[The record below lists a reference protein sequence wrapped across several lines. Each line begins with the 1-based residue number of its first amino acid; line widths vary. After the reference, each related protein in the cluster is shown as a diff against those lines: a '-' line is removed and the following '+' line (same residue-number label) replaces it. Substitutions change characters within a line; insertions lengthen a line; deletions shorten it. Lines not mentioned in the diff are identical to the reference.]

1 MKNLLKL
8 FLLTTAMVF
17 VFNTGDVNAQYYSQS
32 NVKKSISI
40 DKKVRNVHDNNYL
53 DNIDFNKKVFYE
65 NDLIEFKISVL
76 NNGIEDLTNL
86 SVGDSLPLGLSLIFY
101 PGTLDKTTNSL
112 VWTIDS
118 LKAGE
123 SRDYLIRAKIANV
136 NNLMKDGSATAMLI
150 NKSDIKTGDIYDKD
164 SASYY
169 VGIPVAPKT
178 GDNSL
183 IIKTITVFLTAGGA
197 VYLRKLARGY

>member
-1 MKNLLKL
+1 M
-8 FLLTTAMVF
+8 AF
-17 VFNTGDVNAQYYSQS
+17 VFNAGDVNAQYYSQS

-65 NDLIEFKISVL
+65 NDLVEFKITVL
-76 NNGIEDLTNL
+76 NNGNEDLTSL
-86 SVGDSLPLGLSLIFY
+86 RVGDSLPMGLNLIFY
-101 PGTLDKTTNSL
+101 PGTLDKATNNL
-112 VWTIDS
+112 IWTIDS

-123 SRDYLIRAKIANV
+123 SRDYLIRAKITKV

-150 NKSDIKTGDIYDKD
+150 NKADIKTGDIDDTD

-169 VGIPVAPKT
+169 VGVPVAPVT
-178 GDNSL
+178 GDDGM
-183 IIKTITVFLTAGGA
+183 IIKTVIVFLTASGA